1 MSVCLGEDRGLT
13 EKRNYGIDLLRVFSM
28 IMIACHHILY
38 HGGILENAIPFL
50 GTYQAAWLLDIAVCC
65 AVNIYGMISGYV
77 GYGRKHRIAR
87 FLELYLQVIFYTI
100 FITVFFCFYRPELID
115 GDVIWGTFFPFAY
128 RVYWYYSAYFCLCFV
143 MPFLD
148 KLITILDQK
157 ETERLLTALFL
168 TTSLLPTVFNRD
180 FAFTDKGYTFLWLTV
195 LYLAGAY
202 IKKYNIGGRE
212 KCHRFLLG
220 FLLCILFVWFVKMGS
235 EQINYMISHEYQEST
250 RLNQYVSPVIILCAA
265 LMVLFFEEVQL
276 SENAEELVSFFS
288 AASFDVYLFHD
299 APLIRTA
306 FIVGAFTNLL
316 SMNPVIMILSVIG
329 LALVIW
335 FAGSMIGW
343 LRILIFRILRVGKLC
358 EWIEVQLRKIGI

>member
-1 MSVCLGEDRGLT
+1 MA

-50 GTYQAAWLLDIAVCC
+50 GTYQAAWLLDIVVCC

-87 FLELYLQVIFYTI
+87 FLELYLQVIFYTVLT
-100 FITVFFCFYRPELID
+100 TVFFCFYRPELID

-143 MPFLD
+143 MPYLD
-148 KLITILDQK
+148 KLITILDRN
-157 ETERLLTALFL
+157 ETERLLTALFF
-168 TTSLLPTVFNRD
+168 TMSLLPTVFNKD
-180 FAFTDKGYTFLWLTV
+180 FVFTDKGYTFLWLAV

-202 IKKYNIGGRE
+202 IQKHSIGSRE
-212 KCHRFLLG
+212 KRYHFLLG

-235 EQINYMISHEYQEST
+235 EQISYMISHEYREST
-250 RLNQYVSPVIILCAA
+250 RLNQYVSPFIILCAV
-265 LMVLFFEEVQL
+265 LLVLFFKEFQL
-276 SENAEELVSFFS
+276 SEKSEKIVAFFS
-288 AASFDVYLFHD
+288 ATSFDVYLFHD
-299 APLIRTA
+299 SPLIRTA

-316 SMNPVIMILSVIG
+316 FMNPVIMILSVIG

-335 FAGSMIGW
+335 FAGSVLGRA
-343 LRILIFRILRVGKLC
+343 RILIFRILRVGKLC
-358 EWIEVQLRKIGI
+358 GWIEAQLRKIGI

>member
-1 MSVCLGEDRGLT
+1 MT
-13 EKRNYGIDLLRVFSM
+13 EKRNYGIDLLRIFSM

-38 HGGILENAIPFL
+38 HGGLLENAIPFL

-77 GYGRKHRIAR
+77 GYGRKHRISR
-87 FLELYLQVIFYTI
+87 FLELYLQVLFYTVLT
-100 FITVFFCFYRPELID
+100 TVFFRFYKPELID
-115 GDVIWGTFFPFAY
+115 GDVIRGTFFPFAY
-128 RVYWYYSAYFCLCFV
+128 RVYWYYTAYFCLCFV

-148 KLITILDQK
+148 KLIAILDQK

-168 TTSLLPTVFNRD
+168 VTSLLPTVFNKD
-180 FAFTDKGYTFLWLTV
+180 FVYTDKGYTFLWLTI
-195 LYLAGAY
+195 LYLTGAY
-202 IKKYNIGGRE
+202 IKKYNIGSRE
-212 KCHRFLLG
+212 KRYRYLLG

-235 EQINYMISHEYQEST
+235 EQISYMISHVYREST
-250 RLNQYVSPVIILCAA
+250 RLNQYVSPFIILCAMLLVLSFKEFHLSKEA
-265 LMVLFFEEVQL
+265 EKMV
-276 SENAEELVSFFS
+276 AFFS

-306 FIVGAFTNLL
+306 FIAGAFINLL
-316 SMNPVIMILSVIG
+316 YMNPVLMILSVIG

-358 EWIEVQLRKIGI
+358 EWIETQFRKIGI